1 MTHAMDRSSSALPYR
16 RSRARRMG
24 AVGMAVAAV
33 LAFAGVVACN
43 KDEAKPIPQEEKK
56 ASPVPS
62 DMVFN
67 DFLPSGGGGGNLAV
81 RVDGGALE
89 AGAAEAAGDAG
100 AGAGGTETAAAP
112 KPNIT
117 DPGAEPRAVRKY
129 AFTANKPEKRVL
141 TIRQTVSQGPQQ
153 QQAPSLQL
161 TVEFTAKEVKPT
173 GARFEV
179 KLLKVDLADKVDPQ
193 LTQMVQQQFGP
204 FAGLTGTFQI
214 SPSGEV
220 GEVSLAGSEKM
231 QREGATEILGMFQ
244 QVVELAV
251 PPLPEVPVGVGAKW
265 EHAEHGAEG
274 GENAVR
280 KLELKE
286 LTPEGGTIVAT
297 SEIKVPKRAIP
308 DPRAKGA
315 TIEISGTGNY
325 NYAFRFDRIA
335 TKVTGDQVQKQS
347 IEVPTSPDPKA
358 PKQTIVKEAKSK
370 YTFEAPGG
378 EPKK

>member
-1 MTHAMDRSSSALPYR
+1 MA
-16 RSRARRMG
+16 
-24 AVGMAVAAV
+24 AVV

-67 DFLPSGGGGGNLAV
+67 DFVPQGGGGGNLAV

-89 AGAAEAAGDAG
+89 AGVGEAAGDASS
-100 AGAGGTETAAAP
+100 AGGGAETATAAA
-112 KPNIT
+112 KPNVT

-129 AFTANKPEKRVL
+129 AFAANKPEKRVL
-141 TIRQTVSQGPQQ
+141 TIRQTISQGPQQ
-153 QQAPSLQL
+153 QQAPSIQL

-179 KLLKVDLADKVDPQ
+179 KLLKVDLADKADPQ
-193 LTQMVQQQFGP
+193 LAQMVQQQFGQ

-214 SPSGEV
+214 SPFGEV
-220 GEVSLAGSEKM
+220 GEVSMAGSEKM
-231 QREGATEILGMFQ
+231 QREGAAEILGMFQ

-251 PPLPEVPVGVGAKW
+251 PPLPEAPIGVGAKW

-274 GENAVR
+274 GENAAR

-286 LTPEGGTIVAT
+286 LTPEGGTITA
-297 SEIKVPKRAIP
+297 SLEMKVPKRAIP

-315 TIEISGTGNY
+315 TVEINASGNY
-325 NYAFRFDRIA
+325 TYAFRFDRIA

-370 YTFEAPGG
+370 YTMEAPGS